1 MNALKVQLKSMLP
14 TLKQFKSMVG
24 ISILLIVIFS
34 SILIYKANETELPRD
49 AEYSQI
55 YDTED
60 ENNEN

>member
-1 MNALKVQLKSMLP
+1 MKELKVQLKSMLP

-49 AEYSQI
+49 AEYAQI

-60 ENNEN
+60 ENNE

>member
-1 MNALKVQLKSMLP
+1 MKELKVQFKSMLP
-14 TLKQFKSMVG
+14 TLRQFKSMVG

-49 AEYSQI
+49 VEYAQI

-60 ENNEN
+60 ENNE

>member
-1 MNALKVQLKSMLP
+1 MNALKVQLKNMLP

-34 SILIYKANETELPRD
+34 SILIYKANETELPQD
-49 AEYSQI
+49 AEYAQI

>member
-34 SILIYKANETELPRD
+34 SILIYKANETELPQD
-49 AEYSQI
+49 AEYAQI

>member
-1 MNALKVQLKSMLP
+1 MKELKVKFKSMLP

-34 SILIYKANETELPRD
+34 SILVYKANETELPRD
-49 AEYSQI
+49 AEYAQI

-60 ENNEN
+60 ENNE

>member
-34 SILIYKANETELPRD
+34 SILIYKANETELPQD
-49 AEYSQI
+49 AEYAQI

-60 ENNEN
+60 ENNE

>member
-1 MNALKVQLKSMLP
+1 MKELKVQLKSMLP

-49 AEYSQI
+49 AEYAQI
-55 YDTED
+55 YDKED
-60 ENNEN
+60 ENNE

>member
-24 ISILLIVIFS
+24 ISILLIAIFS

-49 AEYSQI
+49 AEYAQI